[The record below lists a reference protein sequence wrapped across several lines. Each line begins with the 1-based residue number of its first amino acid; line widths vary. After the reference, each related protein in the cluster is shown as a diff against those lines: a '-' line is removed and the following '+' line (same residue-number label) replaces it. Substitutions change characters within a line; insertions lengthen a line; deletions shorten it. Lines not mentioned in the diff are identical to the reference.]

1 MDHPLCSEACY
12 KYSCALQAKGLGV
25 QRTDSS
31 KIELK
36 RRSSRAPVSK
46 GEGRRDLAATEEEEE
61 DSFLGNA
68 AVSPGTASQE
78 AKTATAQ
85 ERRRATAPPGTRV
98 SFSGEETASATPAA
112 AAPSA
117 KASAGLT
124 LTEWLRGLEMEEL
137 LPSFLE
143 KKYTSLSMIIAAGGL
158 TDEDLDYIGIGMPIH
173 RRLLKNKSAELCKT

>member
-31 KIELK
+31 TIELK
-36 RRSSRAPVSK
+36 RRSSRAVTK
-46 GEGRRDLAATEEEEE
+46 GMTVMEEEE

-98 SFSGEETASATPAA
+98 SFSGEETAPATPAA

-124 LTEWLRGLEMEEL
+124 LTGWLQGLEMDEL

-173 RRLLKNKSAELCKT
+173 RRLLKSKSAELCKT